1 MSLVEQAARKLEQLR
16 KAGEQVAGDLAY
28 PPSTGP
34 GPGSADSTIERIA
47 KELEKHQAPPF
58 DVPATK
64 SAEPFVRAGLP
75 VDFDARSAEADNKR
89 KEPVLRPAVPSQAP
103 APPLP
108 PTHPGPA
115 GVSRPKVV
123 DVDFMQLAARGLL
136 TPEASQS
143 RLANEMRVIKRPL
156 INNCLGKSGDR
167 VKNANRIMITSAVS
181 GEGKSYI
188 ATNLAMSIAT
198 ERDSTVLL
206 VEADPTRP
214 SLVQLFGISAGRGL
228 MDLLVEPRLDVR
240 DVLVKTS
247 VGRLSFIP
255 AGTPQEH
262 ATELLASAAM
272 EKLVDHLASRYPD
285 RIVIF
290 DSAPLLAAPEAR
302 VLARHMGQIV
312 LVIEAEKTTH
322 SVAQQALVS
331 IESCPM
337 VTVVLNKASARQET
351 AYYYAG

>member
-1 MSLVEQAARKLEQLR
+1 MRV
-16 KAGEQVAGDLAY
+16 
-28 PPSTGP
+28 
-34 GPGSADSTIERIA
+34 
-47 KELEKHQAPPF
+47 
-58 DVPATK
+58 
-64 SAEPFVRAGLP
+64 GLP
-75 VDFDARSAEADNKR
+75 VDVDALSAEADSKR
-89 KEPVLRPAVPSQAP
+89 KEPVLKPALSPQAP
-103 APPLP
+103 ARPLP
-108 PTHPGPA
+108 KSHPGSTGA
-115 GVSRPKVV
+115 SRSKVV
-123 DVDFMQLAARGLL
+123 DVDLAQLAARGLL

-156 INNCLGKSGDR
+156 INNCLAKSGDR
-167 VKNANRIMITSAVS
+167 VKNANRIMITSAVP

-214 SLVQLFGISAGRGL
+214 SLAQLFGISAGRGL
-228 MDLLVEPRLDVR
+228 MDLLVEPRLDVA

-272 EKLVDHLASRYPD
+272 EKLAEHLASRYPD

-290 DSAPLLAAPEAR
+290 DSAPLLVAPEAR

-312 LVIEAEKTTH
+312 LVVEAEKTTH
-322 SVAQQALVS
+322 GVAQQALAS

-337 VTVVLNKASARQET
+337 VMVVLNKASARQET

>member
-1 MSLVEQAARKLEQLR
+1 MRV
-16 KAGEQVAGDLAY
+16 
-28 PPSTGP
+28 
-34 GPGSADSTIERIA
+34 
-47 KELEKHQAPPF
+47 APPL
-58 DVPATK
+58 DV
-64 SAEPFVRAGLP
+64 
-75 VDFDARSAEADNKR
+75 DARSIEGDSIR
-89 KEPVLRPAVPSQAP
+89 KEPVLKQAP
-103 APPLP
+103 ARPLP
-108 PTHPGPA
+108 KTQPA
-115 GVSRPKVV
+115 VSRSKIV
-123 DVDFMQLAARGLL
+123 DVDLAQLAARGLL
-136 TPEASQS
+136 TPDASQS

-156 INNCLGKSGDR
+156 INNCLAKSGDR
-167 VKNANRIMITSAVS
+167 VKNANRIMITSAVP
-181 GEGKSYI
+181 GEGKSYV

-214 SLVQLFGISAGRGL
+214 ALGQLFGISAGRGL
-228 MDLLVEPRLDVR
+228 MDLLVEPRLDVA

-247 VGRLSFIP
+247 VARLSFVP

-312 LVIEAEKTTH
+312 LVVEAEKTTH
-322 SVAQQALVS
+322 SVAQQALAS
-331 IESCPM
+331 IESCP
-337 VTVVLNKASARQET
+337 TVMMVLNKASARQET

>member
-28 PPSTGP
+28 PASDSPVASPP
-34 GPGSADSTIERIA
+34 GKGSTIERMA
-47 KELEKHQAPPF
+47 TELEKRQRSTPPT
-58 DVPATK
+58 PATPT
-64 SAEPFVRAGLP
+64 SDPFMPGDLS
-75 VDFDARSAEADNKR
+75 VDVESGGTVTDRKR
-89 KEPVLRPAVPSQAP
+89 REPVLQPGLPSHLQPRPLASPQPSAP
-103 APPLP
+103 N
-108 PTHPGPA
+108 
-115 GVSRPKVV
+115 VFRPRTIEIDLK
-123 DVDFMQLAARGLL
+123 QLAARGLL
-136 TPEASQS
+136 TPDASQS

-156 INNCLGKSGDR
+156 INNCLSR
-167 VKNANRIMITSAVS
+167 SAVKNGNRIMITSSVP

-188 ATNLAMSIAT
+188 ATNLALTIAT

-214 SLVQLFGISAGRGL
+214 SLSELFGIPAGRGL
-228 MDLLVEPRLDVR
+228 MDLLTEPRLEVA
-240 DVLVKTS
+240 DVLVRTS
-247 VGRLSFIP
+247 IGRLSFIP

-262 ATELLASAAM
+262 ATELLASGAM
-272 EKLVDHLASRYPD
+272 ERLVDQLASRYPD

-312 LVIEAEKTTH
+312 MVVAAETTTH
-322 SVAQQALVS
+322 SIAQQALAL
-331 IESCPM
+331 IESCPIVM
-337 VTVVLNKASARQET
+337 TVLNKASAHQET